1 MSQASTKSI
10 FDTRLAFAMISNIER
25 VMCLE
30 ILARCR
36 KRISKM
42 VNFEL
47 SLERE
52 NDVFRLIMSVGKFL
66 SPYEE

>member
-1 MSQASTKSI
+1 
-10 FDTRLAFAMISNIER
+10 MISNVER
-25 VMCLE
+25 IMCLE

-52 NDVFRLIMSVGKFL
+52 NGVFRLIMSVGKFL